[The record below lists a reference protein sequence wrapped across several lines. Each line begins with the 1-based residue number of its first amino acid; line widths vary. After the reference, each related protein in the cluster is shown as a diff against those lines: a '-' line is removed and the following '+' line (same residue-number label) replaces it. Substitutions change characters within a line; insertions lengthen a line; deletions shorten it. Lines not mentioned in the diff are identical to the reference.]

1 MGGRERSCR
10 RGVLYVWQGKRLRA
24 RFCYVW
30 QGKEL
35 RGNRRTEEGLSGR
48 VPPHP
53 GGNSDYH
60 QRKGVAGKA
69 IRKVMKTKGRQT
81 VNTDWGA
88 VQRGGKTVG
97 GRWRWSRDGNEARF
111 GTRGK
116 L

>member
-60 QRKGVAGKA
+60 QSKGVAGKA
-69 IRKVMKTKGRQT
+69 IRKTMKTKGRQT
-81 VNTDWGA
+81 VNADWGA
-88 VQRGGKTVG
+88 IRRGEAKRSAG
-97 GRWRWSRDGNEARF
+97 GGAGRGTGTRF
-111 GTRGK
+111 GSG
-116 L
+116 LVAS